1 MCVCCATKDFVIFYL
16 TRVETLKVKKIYI
29 IPRWKYENE
38 IRTPS
43 PIYISIMYRG
53 AQKAF
58 NVIYIQNMYDISSYY
73 IKKRRYFHLYMY
85 LVYINV
91 SNTKHT
97 YILDIRNCGS
107 ITKSTYYPS
116 RESIVL
122 IYIY

>member
-1 MCVCCATKDFVIFYL
+1 
-16 TRVETLKVKKIYI
+16 
-29 IPRWKYENE
+29 
-38 IRTPS
+38 
-43 PIYISIMYRG
+43 MYRG

-97 YILDIRNCGS
+97 YILDIRNWGS